1 MDCVNRW
8 KNRGTEEL
16 GYLKETITV
25 VAGNS
30 MELNKLTRELIG
42 KENVKPVDYGLD
54 LVQDLRSGTRLVHT
68 PIFFDEARLFLD
80 NTKFKWPRTSIVL
93 ETVETPRTRVKAAL
107 VELLGMDGR
116 ATYKSVTDRLE
127 QDLESKDSLFVSAM
141 WEARKTRSNVRLSN
155 KVDSGQVW
163 WAAGINK
170 PFKTQYEACKAWLR
184 ENYDGEA
191 VNNST
196 EKRLKNMPNWCLDD
210 AFRSPSDYADGA
222 MRVDE
227 NKVIKG
233 VGANVWYGHQ
243 DGTVTKTVA
252 NPNRITGTKKVKA
265 QNKSAKQL
273 VKDNQSA
280 RIAELESQLA
290 AITAALGNLS

>member
-1 MDCVNRW
+1 M
-8 KNRGTEEL
+8 
-16 GYLKETITV
+16 
-25 VAGNS
+25 
-30 MELNKLTRELIG
+30 TRELIG

-54 LVQDLRSGTRLVHT
+54 LVQDLRSGTQRVHS

-80 NTKFKWPRTSIVL
+80 NTKFKWPRTSIVR
-93 ETVETPRTRVKAAL
+93 ETIETPRTIVKAAL
-107 VELLGMDGR
+107 VELFGMDGR

-127 QDLESKDSLFVSAM
+127 QDLESDNSLFVSAM

-155 KVDSGQVW
+155 KIDSGQVW
-163 WAAGINK
+163 WAAGITT
-170 PFKTQYEACKAWLR
+170 PYKTQYEACKGWLGS
-184 ENYDGEA
+184 NYAGEA

-196 EKRLKNMPNWCLDD
+196 DKRLKNMPNWCFDD
-210 AFRSPSDYADGA
+210 AFRSPSEYAGGA
-222 MRVDE
+222 MRIDQE
-227 NKVIKG
+227 KVIKE

-252 NPNRITGTKKVKA
+252 NPNRITGTQKVKA

-280 RIAELESQLA
+280 EIAELKAQLA
-290 AITAALGNLS
+290 AQMDIFTAALANLS

>member
-1 MDCVNRW
+1 M
-8 KNRGTEEL
+8 
-16 GYLKETITV
+16 
-25 VAGNS
+25 
-30 MELNKLTRELIG
+30 TRELIG

-54 LVQDLRSGTRLVHT
+54 LVQDLRGNTKLVHT

-80 NTKFKWPRTSIVL
+80 NTKFKWPRSSIVQ
-93 ETVETPRTRVKAAL
+93 ETIETPRTRVKEAL
-107 VELLGMDGR
+107 VELFGMDGR

-127 QDLESKDSLFVSAM
+127 QDLASDKSLFVSAM

-155 KVDSGQVW
+155 KIDSGQVW

-170 PFKTQYEACKAWLR
+170 PFSSQYDACKAFLR
-184 ENYDGEA
+184 ENYAGEA

-196 EKRLKNMPNWCLDD
+196 DKRLKNMPNWCFDD
-210 AFRSPSDYADGA
+210 AFRSPSEYAGGA
-222 MRVDE
+222 MRIDQ
-227 NKVIKG
+227 NKVIKE

-243 DGTVTKTVA
+243 DGTTTKTVA
-252 NPNRITGTKKVKA
+252 NPNRITGTKKVKT

-280 RIAELESQLA
+280 EIAELKAMVAQLMA
-290 AITAALGNLS
+290 AKNA